1 MNNSM
6 GCNME
11 RGKNQEHCVGGVRPL
26 KGKEMRVQVMDLK
39 SDIYGVQMGKIKDYA
54 FFDIGG
60 KEGKKNR

>member
-39 SDIYGVQMGKIKDYA
+39 SDIYGESSDGKNQGLC
-54 FFDIGG
+54 FL
-60 KEGKKNR
+60 